1 MSLVCQKMNATTSRP
16 RLARSA
22 GPSRNVAVVT
32 AALAEGSRVKVTG
45 PVKVFHAA
53 KHPNGLELQGL
64 EGTVKMDVT
73 QFKGKVLSAVMPY
86 RVEFMVDKDGSQVK
100 VLAHLVSAPQFLS
113 IHTHCREL
121 VPSDDVLH
129 CSCAHRKLLTH
140 FNVWSFATAVKQ
152 RLGMPGTPSCNHSCK
167 QHTLGTAAIAG

>member
-1 MSLVCQKMNATTSRP
+1 MNAATSRP

-22 GPSRNVAVVT
+22 GPSRSVAVVT

-53 KHPNGLELQGL
+53 KHPTGLELQGL

-86 RVEFMVDKDGSQVK
+86 RVEFMVDKDGSKVK

-113 IHTHCREL
+113 IHTHCGE
-121 VPSDDVLH
+121 VIPFDDILD
-129 CSCAHRKLLTH
+129 CSYAQSSMFTH
-140 FNVWSFATAVKQ
+140 IMAWSVAVAV
-152 RLGMPGTPSCNHSCK
+152 H
-167 QHTLGTAAIAG
+167 